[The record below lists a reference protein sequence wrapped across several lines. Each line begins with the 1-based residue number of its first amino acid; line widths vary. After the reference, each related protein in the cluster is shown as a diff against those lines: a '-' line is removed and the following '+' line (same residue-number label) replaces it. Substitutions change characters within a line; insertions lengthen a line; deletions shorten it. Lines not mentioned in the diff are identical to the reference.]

1 MEFKGALGAGVLV
14 INAGVVMLN
23 KDSFHDL
30 KPVGFIIAIYYF
42 SLVGLHRACGIL
54 QKTHHGI
61 IFNQLCIKEGLFPK
75 YTHIYIK
82 YYIHISEEICIRAEY
97 KYMRLS

>member
-1 MEFKGALGAGVLV
+1 MEFKGTLDAGVLV
-14 INAGVVMLN
+14 INARVMVN

-30 KPVGFIIAIYYF
+30 KPVVFIIAIYYF

-54 QKTHHGI
+54 QKAHHGI

-75 YTHIYIK
+75 YTHIYI
-82 YYIHISEEICIRAEY
+82 
-97 KYMRLS
+97 